1 MQSVYGRLTTVNCI
15 RLPILRLC
23 YLLQRIMERSFSF
36 ADDNVNTYKQYYY
49 SPLSPQHE
57 EESDDIVVN
66 NTGDGGKRKSQP
78 IDTFFEVAPKIKR
91 RKLLSSTVAR
101 AVKDG
106 VSYIST
112 NSDDGGQATHLIKIE
127 MYDMKKL
134 SKIPTSDHWKH
145 ATTRI
150 KYYVKNYK
158 DSIYDNTNGLVYNIT
173 KTIAESEKVKK
184 YFFNNDSHSLVD

>member
-1 MQSVYGRLTTVNCI
+1 MCQIKCKQIDINVITL
-15 RLPILRLC
+15 
-23 YLLQRIMERSFSF
+23 LLQRSFNF
-36 ADDNVNTYKQYYY
+36 ADDNENTYKQYYY

-57 EESDDIVVN
+57 EESDDIVVI
-66 NTGDGGKRKSQP
+66 NTDDGGKRKSQP
-78 IDTFFEVAPKIKR
+78 IDQFFEVTPKIKR
-91 RKLLSSTVAR
+91 KKLLSSTVAR
-101 AVKDG
+101 AARDG

-112 NSDDGGQATHLIKIE
+112 NSDDGDQATHLIKIE

-134 SKIPTSDHWKH
+134 SKIPISDHWKH

-150 KYYVKNYK
+150 KYYVKNNK

-184 YFFNNDSHSLVD
+184 YFFNNDTH

>member
-1 MQSVYGRLTTVNCI
+1 
-15 RLPILRLC
+15 
-23 YLLQRIMERSFSF
+23 MERSFSF

-66 NTGDGGKRKSQP
+66 NTGDDGKRKSQP

-101 AVKDG
+101 AVKDS

-112 NSDDGGQATHLIKIE
+112 NSDDGGQAMHLIKIE

-184 YFFNNDSHSLVD
+184 YFFNNNTHSLVD

>member
-1 MQSVYGRLTTVNCI
+1 M
-15 RLPILRLC
+15 
-23 YLLQRIMERSFSF
+23 
-36 ADDNVNTYKQYYY
+36 
-49 SPLSPQHE
+49 
-57 EESDDIVVN
+57 
-66 NTGDGGKRKSQP
+66 
-78 IDTFFEVAPKIKR
+78 
-91 RKLLSSTVAR
+91 AR

-112 NSDDGGQATHLIKIE
+112 NSDDGDQATHLIKIE

-150 KYYVKNYK
+150 KYYVKDYK

-184 YFFNNDSHSLVD
+184 YFFNNDTQSLVD